1 MDPKT
6 KALLHTS
13 GAVLASDDEKYGIT
27 EFTVFPP
34 AWTMAMSHQAILNA
48 PTGDKK
54 TLIARLAQLIGKSVA
69 KAVENQILKA
79 YEMDAQSALALIM
92 DAKKSFYS
100 QGPSPYAPAGWDP
113 FKIQDGD
120 FVVSQDAFVHQP
132 SATDVVLSDMQKAM
146 KDAMK
151 KIGAKTNHGGIISLD
166 NPDSIWDLPKGQPV
180 FFQGGQHGHISH
192 IEGAT
197 SFAAFDPACKPV
209 SPPDEATYY
218 TETKI
223 FRDLIPG
230 FAKMKQRCPVKTCK
244 ATDIEFL
251 QDTIIHLNDHH
262 KWKRERVAEWL
273 ETLDHDLTFKTPEEM
288 EALKQEQQT
297 KVEHLK
303 QMIGQPLLPHQENII
318 NELMGEGVKNG
329 NSD

>member
-13 GAVLASDDEKYGIT
+13 GAVLASDDPQHGLT

-34 AWTMAMSHQAILNA
+34 AMGMVVSEQAMMHA
-48 PTGDKK
+48 PTDDKK
-54 TLIARLAQLIGKSVA
+54 VLIARLAQQIGKSVA

-92 DAKKSFYS
+92 DAKKSFWS
-100 QGPSPYAPAGWDP
+100 QAPAPASYTPAGWDP
-113 FKIQDGD
+113 FEIQPGA
-120 FVVSQDAFVHQP
+120 FVVTAPAPAWSNLNHDIVGDLTTA
-132 SATDVVLSDMQKAM
+132 LAM
-146 KDAMK
+146 IGK
-151 KIGAKTNHGGIISLD
+151 KSKHGGILHLQQ
-166 NPDSIWDLPKGQPV
+166 PESIWDLPKGEPV
-180 FFQGGQHGHISH
+180 FFQGGPHGHISH
-192 IEGAT
+192 IEGAQ
-197 SFAAFDPACKPV
+197 SFAAFDPATKPLE
-209 SPPDEATYY
+209 PLDEATYY
-218 TETKI
+218 SETKI

-230 FAKMKQRCPVKTCK
+230 FSKMKQPCPVKSCK